1 VHAGSTT
8 EQTRTNTQTNKFIT
22 NTNINTTNNRID
34 NGADPI
40 LEDTQL
46 MNAADLAGR
55 AGRRS
60 SATFLEGQPSLLG
73 SPEQLRRQIIGGRG
87 RRGSRDIGAE
97 MARLP
102 VAKCV

>member
-1 VHAGSTT
+1 VAAYRCGEDIIHLL
-8 EQTRTNTQTNKFIT
+8 
-22 NTNINTTNNRID
+22 ID

-102 VAKCV
+102 VAKAALEASDTTNAAK